1 MNEIKQAI
9 AQPEGLCDD
18 RKLFL
23 NGTDTETSFSII
35 SPQWMLPWPHFGR
48 SAVYMRV
55 CEKEIDALW

>member
-9 AQPEGLCDD
+9 AQLEGLCDD

-35 SPQWMLPWPHFGR
+35 SPQ
-48 SAVYMRV
+48 
-55 CEKEIDALW
+55 